1 MGEKCQG
8 LFVCCDGLPFKLCIS
23 IAQNTSA
30 CGVCYKFC
38 LKVNEYQNHCH
49 NKLNGEMI
57 FLICYLAALWPTL
70 GHYQGDSLTNF
81 CQVLTQRSPGA

>member
-1 MGEKCQG
+1 MGEKYQG
-8 LFVCCDGLPFKLCIS
+8 LFVCCDGLPFKLCIF
-23 IAQNTSA
+23 IAQNTFA

-57 FLICYLAALWPTL
+57 FLICYLTALWPTL
-70 GHYQGDSLTNF
+70 GHY
-81 CQVLTQRSPGA
+81 